1 MEKYKKFIQNNM
13 FKISAPTWN
22 HELELTDGSYSPSD
36 IKDYLKYIIS
46 LKHEAGSDNCLKTL
60 YANKIENKI
69 RVRIKTGYYF
79 EFFMP

>member
-22 HELELTDGSYSPSD
+22 HELELTDGSYSASD

-46 LKHEAGSDNCLKTL
+46 LKHEAGSDNRLKTL

-69 RVRIKTGYYF
+69 TVRIKTGYYF

>member
-1 MEKYKKFIQNNM
+1 MEKYKKSIQNNM

-22 HELELTDGSYSPSD
+22 HEIELTDGSYSASD

-46 LKHEAGSDNCLKTL
+46 LKHEAGSDNRLKTL

-69 RVRIKTGYYF
+69 TVRIKTGYYF

>member
-1 MEKYKKFIQNNM
+1 MDKYKRFIQNNI

-22 HELELTDGSYSPSD
+22 HEFELTDGSYSASD
-36 IKDYLKYIIS
+36 IKDYFKYII

-60 YANKIENKI
+60 YVNKIENKI
-69 RVRIKTGYYF
+69 TVRIKTGYYF